1 VGSDEPPPGTHPR
14 HVLAFV
20 AGVVALSTA
29 VWAPAGLLGALVML
43 VVGVAALMFAWEAGT
58 RPGPLRWAGIAGA
71 LLAGLVTV
79 SSGFLFLVALAR
91 TFS

>member
-1 VGSDEPPPGTHPR
+1 MGSDEPPPGHPR

>member
-1 VGSDEPPPGTHPR
+1 MASDEPAPGTHPR

-29 VWAPAGLLGALVML
+29 VWAPADLLGALVML